1 MRRGPFPCVFDPLI
15 PGSIRAFALLCAKLL
30 PHEKCGT
37 AADERGSRG
46 PVVQTQNNS
55 SHNRRDTG
63 DLRDFPDE
71 NQSCVCHFD
80 SSAALARRIRSI
92 SFRPRHIGHDLLG
105 LFFRGGRALVA
116 HVREPLGGALLDFY
130 VFGFEQAVPDAK

>member
-15 PGSIRAFALLCAKLL
+15 PGSIRVFALLCAKLL
-30 PHEKCGT
+30 SHEKCGT

-80 SSAALARRIRSI
+80 SSAGSRAAFVQSRFGPGI
-92 SFRPRHIGHDLLG
+92 SATTCWGSSSEAAAP
-105 LFFRGGRALVA
+105 
-116 HVREPLGGALLDFY
+116 
-130 VFGFEQAVPDAK
+130 